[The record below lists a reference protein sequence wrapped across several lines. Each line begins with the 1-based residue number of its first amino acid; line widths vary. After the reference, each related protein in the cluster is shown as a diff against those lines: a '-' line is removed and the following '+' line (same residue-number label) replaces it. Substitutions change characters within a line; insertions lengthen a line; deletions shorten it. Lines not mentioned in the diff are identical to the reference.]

1 MDALLITL
9 LSVFGGGFLAMVI
22 AVPLGQLVPV
32 GRLTEQV
39 AAERVKTAA
48 AEATAHTLQETVD
61 KYKETESRRERELE
75 RAADLQSMTNTVIH
89 TFQDYLKKPGE

>member
-1 MDALLITL
+1 MDAVLITL

-32 GRLTEQV
+32 SRL
-39 AAERVKTAA
+39 ADERARTAA
-48 AEATAHTLQETVD
+48 AEATSATLQQAVD
-61 KYKETESRRERELE
+61 KYRAIETQRERELE

-89 TFQDYLKKPGE
+89 TFQDYLRKPGE

>member
-1 MDALLITL
+1 VDALLLTL
-9 LSVFGGGFLAMVI
+9 LSVFGAAFLGMVA
-22 AVPLGQLVPV
+22 AVALRQLVPAST
-32 GRLTEQV
+32 LTEQV

-48 AEATAHTLQETVD
+48 AEATAQTLQETVN
-61 KYKETESRRERELE
+61 KYKETEARRERELE